1 MLLKSYMILVMI
13 FTFSDIVIFFTVE
26 TYIKKSSADD
36 LYAIDSFL
44 QYETK
49 EFKEKLNRGRNI
61 KDIIDSALD
70 EAPKILG
77 SSIIFKVNKEIISN
91 NYSLNELKQVESQEY
106 YNVVKDY
113 GYYNIQ
119 YLKRKINLKEYP
131 DLEVYIIKNLK
142 SEKRLMLNIVGISS
156 LILAF
161 TTLIAYFISRKF
173 YNKFVFSLNELQK
186 LTNKINLENF
196 NTNFKES
203 EFYEFQQVIISYNN
217 MLKRLKEQTQNQ
229 IDFVNN
235 ASHEL
240 KTPIFVISG
249 YVNMIKRWGLSNKE
263 LVEES
268 LEAISE
274 ETKNM
279 TNLVNKLLFLA
290 KDESNNIKR
299 EDFDLKELIELIIR
313 DLKILYP
320 QQDIELKGEGEYC
333 IYSDIFLIKQL
344 LINLIENAIKYGDN
358 KKINIILEKREG
370 IVAKIIDRGKGI
382 SKENLERVFEKF
394 FREDKA
400 RSRSQGSHGLGL
412 AIVKKIA
419 DILDIKVS
427 IESEIGIGSRVSIDF
442 KNL

>member
-91 NYSLNELKQVESQEY
+91 NYSLNELKQVESQQY

-427 IESEIGIGSRVSIDF
+427 IESEVGIGSRVSINF

>member
-1 MLLKSYMILVMI
+1 MI

>member
-1 MLLKSYMILVMI
+1 
-13 FTFSDIVIFFTVE
+13 
-26 TYIKKSSADD
+26 
-36 LYAIDSFL
+36 
-44 QYETK
+44 
-49 EFKEKLNRGRNI
+49 
-61 KDIIDSALD
+61 
-70 EAPKILG
+70 
-77 SSIIFKVNKEIISN
+77 
-91 NYSLNELKQVESQEY
+91 
-106 YNVVKDY
+106 
-113 GYYNIQ
+113 
-119 YLKRKINLKEYP
+119 
-131 DLEVYIIKNLK
+131 
-142 SEKRLMLNIVGISS
+142 
-156 LILAF
+156 
-161 TTLIAYFISRKF
+161 
-173 YNKFVFSLNELQK
+173 
-186 LTNKINLENF
+186 
-196 NTNFKES
+196 
-203 EFYEFQQVIISYNN
+203 
-217 MLKRLKEQTQNQ
+217 MLKRLKDQTQNQ

-344 LINLIENAIKYGDN
+344 LINLIENAIKYGNN
-358 KKINIILEKREG
+358 KKITIILEKREG

>member
-1 MLLKSYMILVMI
+1 M
-13 FTFSDIVIFFTVE
+13 
-26 TYIKKSSADD
+26 
-36 LYAIDSFL
+36 
-44 QYETK
+44 
-49 EFKEKLNRGRNI
+49 
-61 KDIIDSALD
+61 
-70 EAPKILG
+70 
-77 SSIIFKVNKEIISN
+77 
-91 NYSLNELKQVESQEY
+91 
-106 YNVVKDY
+106 
-113 GYYNIQ
+113 
-119 YLKRKINLKEYP
+119 KEYP

-344 LINLIENAIKYGDN
+344 LINLIENAIKYGNN
-358 KKINIILEKREG
+358 KKITIILEKREG

-400 RSRSQGSHGLGL
+400 RSRSQGSYGLGL

>member
-77 SSIIFKVNKEIISN
+77 SSIIFKVNGEIISN

-106 YNVVKDY
+106 YDVVKDY

-156 LILAF
+156 LILVF

-173 YNKFVFSLNELQK
+173 YSKFVFSLNELQR
-186 LTNKINLENF
+186 LTNEINLENF

-217 MLKRLKEQTQNQ
+217 MLKRLKDQTQNQ

-249 YVNMIKRWGLSNKE
+249 YVNMIKRWGFSNKE

-344 LINLIENAIKYGDN
+344 LINLIENAIKYGNN
-358 KKINIILEKREG
+358 KKITIILEKREG

-400 RSRSQGSHGLGL
+400 RSRSQGSYGLGL

>member
-1 MLLKSYMILVMI
+1 M
-13 FTFSDIVIFFTVE
+13 
-26 TYIKKSSADD
+26 
-36 LYAIDSFL
+36 
-44 QYETK
+44 K
-49 EFKEKLNRGRNI
+49 EH
-61 KDIIDSALD
+61 
-70 EAPKILG
+70 
-77 SSIIFKVNKEIISN
+77 
-91 NYSLNELKQVESQEY
+91 
-106 YNVVKDY
+106 
-113 GYYNIQ
+113 
-119 YLKRKINLKEYP
+119 P

-217 MLKRLKEQTQNQ
+217 MLKRLKDQTQNQ

-249 YVNMIKRWGLSNKE
+249 YVNMIKRWGFSNKE

-344 LINLIENAIKYGDN
+344 LINLIENAIKYGNN
-358 KKINIILEKREG
+358 KKITIILEKREG

-400 RSRSQGSHGLGL
+400 RSRSQGNHGLGL

>member
-1 MLLKSYMILVMI
+1 MILVMI

-142 SEKRLMLNIVGISS
+142 SEKRLMLNIVGIST

-427 IESEIGIGSRVSIDF
+427 IESEVGIGSRVSINF